1 MIPVRDDLRALE
13 GYHSAQVDVRVRLN
27 TNESPE
33 PPPAAFRDAVA
44 AEVSRVDWHRYPDR
58 AATELREAI
67 AATHGVDASQV
78 FAANGSNEVLQTVLL
93 AYAGPGRTVA
103 TFEPTYQMHAQI
115 ARVTGATVV
124 EGERAADF
132 SLDPAEVERVLTE
145 HRPHVVFLTSPNN
158 PTGLVEPVERVRQL
172 LELAPGLV
180 VVDEAYAQ
188 FADWTAL
195 DLVGEDVPLVVTRT
209 FSKTWS
215 MAGARL
221 GYLIGPSWL
230 VAELD
235 KVVLPY
241 HLDAVKQIAGRLAL
255 RYSDDMNDRVEHIVA
270 ERSRI
275 VDAMSELPLDVF
287 PSGANFV
294 LFRVRP
300 GALSGRD
307 VWQGLVDRSVLIRDC
322 SSWPRLDDCLRVT
335 IGTPDENTE
344 FLTALA
350 DVLAAASTSPVHRI
364 DRSDV
369 MTRTAQR
376 RRATKETSIEIDLD
390 LDGTGA
396 TDISTGIPFYDH
408 MLDQIGR
415 HGGFDLRVQAVGD
428 LHIDTH
434 HTVEDV
440 AIALGEAFAEAL
452 GDKAGV
458 RRFASGRY
466 PLDEALIDVA
476 LDLSGR
482 PWVEWH
488 VPMPESLPL
497 GDPAFDP
504 QLAEHAIASFATA
517 ANITLHVELVRG
529 RNVHHIIEAT
539 FKGLARTLR
548 DAVRVDDAGGVPST
562 KGVL

>member
-44 AEVSRVDWHRYPDR
+44 AEVSRIDWHRYPDR

-124 EGERAADF
+124 EGERADDF
-132 SLDPAEVERVLTE
+132 TLDPAEVERVLAE

-172 LELAPGLV
+172 LDLAPGLV

-188 FADWTAL
+188 FADWSAL

-255 RYSDDMNDRVEHIVA
+255 RFSDDMNDRVEHIVA
-270 ERSRI
+270 ERDRI
-275 VDAMSELPLDVF
+275 VAAMAELPLDVF

-300 GALSGRD
+300 ASALGGRD

-344 FLTALA
+344 FLAALA
-350 DVLAAASTSPVHRI
+350 DVLSP
-364 DRSDV
+364 
-369 MTRTAQR
+369 A
-376 RRATKETSIEIDLD
+376 
-390 LDGTGA
+390 
-396 TDISTGIPFYDH
+396 
-408 MLDQIGR
+408 
-415 HGGFDLRVQAVGD
+415 
-428 LHIDTH
+428 
-434 HTVEDV
+434 
-440 AIALGEAFAEAL
+440 
-452 GDKAGV
+452 
-458 RRFASGRY
+458 
-466 PLDEALIDVA
+466 
-476 LDLSGR
+476 
-482 PWVEWH
+482 
-488 VPMPESLPL
+488 
-497 GDPAFDP
+497 
-504 QLAEHAIASFATA
+504 ATA
-517 ANITLHVELVRG
+517 APTT
-529 RNVHHIIEAT
+529 AST
-539 FKGLARTLR
+539 
-548 DAVRVDDAGGVPST
+548 GVIS
-562 KGVL
+562 